1 MRKLV
6 LTVPLL
12 LLLGS
17 FAKGQECKCLKTPF
31 EPESCAKP
39 CMVGLLTDLRAYEL
53 KAVFGLKTSSAEA
66 IEGWENKGNAKSLD
80 DYSAVLSQEEIT
92 DLKAK
97 INALTEKQL
106 KYLHKSTLGRDS
118 MRNSNQFRHL
128 FPASSQSGP

>member
-31 EPESCAKP
+31 EPESCARP

-53 KAVFGLKTSSAEA
+53 KAAFDLKTSSAEA
-66 IEGWENKGNAKSLD
+66 IEKWDNRSEVKSLD
-80 DYSAVLSQEEIT
+80 DYSAVLSKEEIA
-92 DLKAK
+92 DLKKK
-97 INALTEKQL
+97 INALTGKQL
-106 KYLHKSTLGRDS
+106 EYLHKSTLERDS
-118 MRNSNQFRHL
+118 MRNSNKFKHL